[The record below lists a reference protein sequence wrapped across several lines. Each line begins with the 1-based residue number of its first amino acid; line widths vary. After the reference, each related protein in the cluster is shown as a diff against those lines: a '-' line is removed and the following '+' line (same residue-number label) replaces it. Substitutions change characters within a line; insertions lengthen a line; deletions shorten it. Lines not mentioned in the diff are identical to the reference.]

1 MVGLFVDNLL
11 PVLLVSAVGWLLA
24 AGLKVDARPLNHAA
38 FYLFAPCLVFRILI
52 ESRINGG
59 ELARVIGFTVAALGI
74 PALAGFVLARLR
86 GWSRT
91 RTAALVLVVLLPNAG
106 NLGLPATRFAF
117 GDDAL
122 ARAGVFFVTASLMT
136 YTVGVLVASLGR
148 SGWVR
153 ALLRLPRVPAIWA
166 VAAAVALR
174 STGGAVP
181 VPVDRAIGLLADA
194 TIPTL
199 LVLLGMQL
207 HGRGIRGSLPSI
219 AGGAALRLVGGATC
233 GWLLAAPFGLEGAA
247 RQGAVLEAAMP
258 SAVVTIVL
266 AAEFDVEPSW
276 VTSVVVATTILCPL
290 TLTPLMAL
298 LGA

>member
-1 MVGLFVDNLL
+1 MLGLFVDNLL
-11 PVLLVSAVGWLLA
+11 PVLLVAAVGWLLA
-24 AGLKVDARPLNHAA
+24 AGLKVDPRPLNHAA
-38 FYLFAPCLVFRILI
+38 FYLFAPCLVFRILV
-52 ESRINGG
+52 ESEINGG
-59 ELARVIGFTVAALGI
+59 ELARTIGFTAVALAI
-74 PALAGFVLARLR
+74 PATAAFVFARKR

-91 RTAALVLVVLLPNAG
+91 RTAAMVLVVLLPNAG

-117 GDDAL
+117 GKAAL
-122 ARAGVFFVTASLMT
+122 AHAGVFFVTASLLT
-136 YTVGVLVASLGR
+136 YTAGVLIASLGR
-148 SGWVR
+148 SGWFK

-166 VAAAVALR
+166 VAAAVVLR
-174 STGGAVP
+174 ATGGSVP
-181 VPVDRAIGLLADA
+181 VPVDRAVGLLADA

-219 AGGAALRLVGGATC
+219 AGASALRLVGGAVC
-233 GWLLAAPFGLEGAA
+233 GWLLAVPFGLEGAA

-276 VTSVVVATTILCPL
+276 VTS
-290 TLTPLMAL
+290 TPFACS
-298 LGA
+298 AIR

>member
-1 MVGLFVDNLL
+1 MTSLFANNLL
-11 PVLLVSAVGWLLA
+11 PVLAVSAAGWLLA
-24 AGLKVDARPLNHAA
+24 ARLRVDPRPLNHAA
-38 FYLFAPCLVFRILI
+38 FYLFAPCLVFRILAG
-52 ESRINGG
+52 SDVNGG
-59 ELARVIGFTVAALGI
+59 ALARTVGFTVAALAI
-74 PALAGFVLARLR
+74 PATVAFVLARAR

-91 RTAALVLVVLLPNAG
+91 RTAAVVLVVLLPNAG

-117 GDDAL
+117 GETAL
-122 ARAGVFFVTASLMT
+122 AHAGVFFVTASVLT

-174 STGGAVP
+174 TTGAAVP
-181 VPVDRAIGLLADA
+181 VPLDRAIALLADA

-199 LVLLGMQL
+199 LVVLGMQL

-219 AGGAALRLVGGATC
+219 AGASALRLVGGAAC
-233 GWLLAAPFGLEGAA
+233 GWLLAVPFGLTGAA
-247 RQGAVLEAAMP
+247 RQGAVLESAMP

-266 AAEFDVEPSW
+266 ATEFDVEPSW
-276 VTSVVVATTILCPL
+276 VTSVVVATTILSPL